1 MYSICKM
8 VKCRRLNGRRLR
20 EPGDH
25 TGRSIAH
32 RRYNTS
38 VALKCDTASKSPRFP
53 VSCCNVADLEVQSH
67 IIASVAER
75 SNAGDCKSPGLRPTL
90 VRIQPGARVQKSA
103 QAFAWAIF
111 VRAPGEQYL
120 STVRLDSK
128 RRRLCFSTS
137 WRETSEAPSKKLSL
151 FYECREIK

>member
-1 MYSICKM
+1 MLRCGIFAQSLVVAVFCKKETKCNCIHGSVGDREM
-8 VKCRRLNGRRLR
+8 VGLICRRLNGRRLR

-25 TGRSIAH
+25 AGRSIAH

-53 VSCCNVADLEVQSH
+53 ASCCNVADLEVQSH

-90 VRIQPGARVQKSA
+90 VRIQPGAHTLTYIYRYA
-103 QAFAWAIF
+103 TIIF
-111 VRAPGEQYL
+111 GNQP
-120 STVRLDSK
+120 
-128 RRRLCFSTS
+128 
-137 WRETSEAPSKKLSL
+137 WRIPKWPMQ
-151 FYECREIK
+151 

>member
-1 MYSICKM
+1 MAERCLDSFVGDLM
-8 VKCRRLNGRRLR
+8 VVAYANQATMLA
-20 EPGDH
+20 EVSP
-25 TGRSIAH
+25 TG
-32 RRYNTS
+32 
-38 VALKCDTASKSPRFP
+38 DTASKSRRFP